1 MSLKAKVKV
10 GNITNLSDARYCA
23 GMGVDWLGF
32 PATLDTKLYQ
42 EITGWVTGPAFVLE
56 VTDQPSQIA
65 NSFAG
70 EIVQLPWTRLGDF
83 GQWKKLLVVV
93 KASEIIEAL
102 PELIKFKNKIDHVIV
117 SNLPE
122 NSSALQSLKD
132 LGEHFQILAD
142 METSSLLLDSLLV
155 LPISGITVAGS
166 QELKPGLHDYSKL
179 SEVLE
184 QLEVD

>member
-32 PATLDTKLYQ
+32 PATLDTKLYK
-42 EITGWVTGPAFVLE
+42 EITSWVTGPEFVLE

-65 NSFAG
+65 NSFAA

-83 GQWKKLLVVV
+83 GHLKKLLVMV
-93 KASEIIEAL
+93 KATELSEAL

-122 NSSALQSLKD
+122 SSSSLQSLTY

-142 METSSLLLDSLLV
+142 METSSLSLDSILS
-155 LPISGITVAGS
+155 LPVVGITVAGS

-184 QLEVD
+184 QLELD